1 MMMSKGLLN
10 AYNGSSFFSENL
22 IKLRKNKGF
31 TQQQVASKLGIDRTT
46 YTKYET
52 GVSEPGFEMLIRL
65 SQMLNVSLDELFGG
79 PVNDPLT
86 AAVSDSRT
94 ESLSEDELE
103 LIAAYRGLNEDEKRR
118 LKENLANKTDSE

>member
-1 MMMSKGLLN
+1 MMSKGLLN

>member
-1 MMMSKGLLN
+1 MMSKGLLN

-94 ESLSEDELE
+94 ESLSEYELE

>member
-86 AAVSDSRT
+86 AAVSDSRA

-103 LIAAYRGLNEDEKRR
+103 LIAAYRGLNKDEKRR

>member
-22 IKLRKNKGF
+22 IKLRKSRGF

-65 SQMLNVSLDELFGG
+65 SQLLDVSLDELFGG
-79 PVNDPLT
+79 PVSEPLT
-86 AAVSDSRT
+86 AAVSDSGT
-94 ESLSEDELE
+94 ESLSADELE
-103 LIAAYRGLNEDEKRR
+103 LIAAYREMNEDEKRR
-118 LKENLANKTDSE
+118 LKENLANKTHSE

>member
-1 MMMSKGLLN
+1 MMSKGLLN

-52 GVSEPGFEMLIRL
+52 GVSEPGARNF
-65 SQMLNVSLDELFGG
+65 
-79 PVNDPLT
+79 T
-86 AAVSDSRT
+86 
-94 ESLSEDELE
+94 
-103 LIAAYRGLNEDEKRR
+103 GLRILGKW
-118 LKENLANKTDSE
+118 K

>member
-1 MMMSKGLLN
+1 MMSKGLLN

-52 GVSEPGFEMLIRL
+52 GVSEPAFEMLIRL

-86 AAVSDSRT
+86 AAVSDSRA

>member
-86 AAVSDSRT
+86 AAVSDSRA

>member
-1 MMMSKGLLN
+1 MMSKGLLN

-65 SQMLNVSLDELFGG
+65 SQVLNVSLDELFGG

>member
-1 MMMSKGLLN
+1 MMSKGLLN

-86 AAVSDSRT
+86 AAVSDSRA

>member
-1 MMMSKGLLN
+1 MISKGLLN

-86 AAVSDSRT
+86 AAVSDSRA

>member
-1 MMMSKGLLN
+1 MISKGLLN

-86 AAVSDSRT
+86 AAVSDSRA

-103 LIAAYRGLNEDEKRR
+103 LIAAYRGLNEGEKRR